1 MQTIQWEIVL
11 IGAAVIMAA
20 INFLKDVL
28 QGRALFNAFVVD
40 AWLARGREGK
50 GVTPDD
56 RVDFNLRKARRELI
70 KLAAGG
76 RDSSLYRL
84 PINQL
89 AGQINAA
96 AETVLDFPADHRDLF
111 MALCSQSDRDVLR
124 FLQFSDGF
132 RAEYVVARDGIG
144 PGTKQDLMD
153 ARARLTSLMQRRI
166 DDLQIFG
173 RATWRLLLQVV
184 ALGFGF
190 FLMPF
195 LNSGNLRVF
204 FGSVLAAG
212 FLAPVLHDLLTAL
225 TNRRGG
231 A

>member
-1 MQTIQWEIVL
+1 MPTIQWEIVL
-11 IGAAVIMAA
+11 IGAAVIMAV

-28 QGRALFNAFVVD
+28 QVRWLFNAFAVHT
-40 AWLARGREGK
+40 WLARGREGSDIAPED
-50 GVTPDD
+50 GI
-56 RVDFNLRKARRELI
+56 DFDLPRAKRELI

-76 RDSSLYRL
+76 RNSSLYRL

-111 MALCSQSDRDVLR
+111 MALCGRTDREVFR
-124 FLQFSDGF
+124 FLKFSNGF

-166 DDLQIFG
+166 DDLQIFA
-173 RATWRLLLQVV
+173 RSTWRLLLQVV
-184 ALGFGF
+184 ALGFAF
-190 FLMPF
+190 FLMLF
-195 LNSGNLRVF
+195 LNSGDLRVF

-225 TNRRGG
+225 TSRRGG